1 MASGHS
7 LDGSGSR
14 PRTTWLCLSAT
25 REASRSLKRAP
36 WRSAAELTERGL
48 GLGVLQS
55 LLEVSACAEL
65 RGLAGGD
72 LDPLAGLRVHA
83 LARPTLG
90 NRELAE
96 AGDRHVASALQR
108 LLDNLGQSVHSGLR
122 LRPLDVG
129 ALGYF
134 LDQLGLVQVIPP

>member
-83 LARPTLG
+83 LACATLG
-90 NRELAE
+90 DRELAE
-96 AGDRHVASALQR
+96 ARDGNVATALQR
-108 LLDNLGQSVHSGLR
+108 LLDHFSQGIHGRLR

-129 ALGYF
+129 PVGYL
-134 LDQLGLVQVIPP
+134 LDQLGLVQV

>member
-1 MASGHS
+1 MEHRAGRKMASPCCVITPRRTCIRLRGCF
-7 LDGSGSR
+7 LAWRALFR
-14 PRTTWLCLSAT
+14 PESPRVS
-25 REASRSLKRAP
+25 
-36 WRSAAELTERGL
+36 
-48 GLGVLQS
+48 LGVLQS

-83 LARPTLG
+83 LACATLG
-90 NRELAE
+90 DRELAE
-96 AGDRHVASALQR
+96 ARDGNVATALQR
-108 LLDNLGQSVHSGLR
+108 LLDHFSQGIHGRLR

-129 ALGYF
+129 PVGYL